1 MKILRFLIFTEFLFS
16 PSRTKDGLKKG
27 PTYFIKLYSVVGESA
42 NNIKVFNEE
51 EITEGP
57 LDEVWN
63 SDVADEYCNTPHVW
77 KNLFTQPTTSYLASK
92 TQSDQAFEMKRMLVI

>member
-27 PTYFIKLYSVVGESA
+27 PTYFIKLYSVVGEPA

-63 SDVADEYCNTPHVW
+63 SDVADEYCDTHVW